1 MGFLGGIG
9 KAIGGI
15 AKTVGGIAGK
25 VADFGGKA
33 LSIIQKPMDALTAP
47 IKNLAGG
54 LLDKLPFGLGKI
66 AKPFVDKLIDSG
78 ASFLAGGPLGGL
90 GFLGGEDDSGRGED
104 RRDREG
110 RGGQGGRVHQ
120 QPDGPGQL
128 PEHHRPRSGGAHPV
142 IPRRWRKAV

>member
-90 GFLGGEDDSGRGED
+90 GFLGKAAKTIQDVVKIAETVKGVADK
-104 RRDREG
+104 
-110 RGGQGGRVHQ
+110 V
-120 QPDGPGQL
+120 
-128 PEHHRPRSGGAHPV
+128 GAFTNNPTGLGNFQNIIAHAQAAL
-142 IPRRWRKAV
+142 IQ

>member
-33 LSIIQKPMDALTAP
+33 LSIIQKPMEALTAP

-90 GFLGGEDDSGRGED
+90 GFLGKAAKTIQDVVKIAETVKGVADK
-104 RRDREG
+104 
-110 RGGQGGRVHQ
+110 V
-120 QPDGPGQL
+120 
-128 PEHHRPRSGGAHPV
+128 GAFTNNPTGLNNFQNIIAQAQAAFV
-142 IPRRWRKAV
+142 Q